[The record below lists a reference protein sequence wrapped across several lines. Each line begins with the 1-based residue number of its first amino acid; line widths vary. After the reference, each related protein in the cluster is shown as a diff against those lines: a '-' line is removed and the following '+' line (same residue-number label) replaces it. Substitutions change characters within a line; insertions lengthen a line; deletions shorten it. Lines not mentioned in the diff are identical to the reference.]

1 MSFSPL
7 IEQLIDALRCLPGV
21 GPKSA
26 QRMAMHILE
35 HDRGR
40 GAALADALAQAIEK
54 VGQCDTCRTLTEQ
67 SRCDI
72 CSSPK
77 RDERLLCVVE
87 QPSDVM
93 AVEQSGTYRGRY
105 FVLMG
110 HLSPIDGVGP
120 EQLGIPELMALLGQG
135 GIEELII
142 ATNPTV
148 EGEATAYFIAEQAK
162 LYSVTV
168 SRIAHGVPLGGDLD
182 LVDMGTLAHA
192 FKGRTQFS

>member
-1 MSFSPL
+1 
-7 IEQLIDALRCLPGV
+7 
-21 GPKSA
+21 
-26 QRMAMHILE
+26 
-35 HDRGR
+35 
-40 GAALADALAQAIEK
+40 LADALAQAIEK